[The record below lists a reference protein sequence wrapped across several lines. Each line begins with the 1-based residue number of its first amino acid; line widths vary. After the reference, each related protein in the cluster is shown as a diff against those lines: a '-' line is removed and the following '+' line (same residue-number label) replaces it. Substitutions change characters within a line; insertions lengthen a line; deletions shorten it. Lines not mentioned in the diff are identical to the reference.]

1 MENIIIIPC
10 YNEAERLPLKE
21 YHNFL
26 QNDESCKLVFV
37 NDGSTDET
45 LEVLKNI
52 ENQFP
57 TQVKVINLEKN
68 SGKAQAIQIAT
79 LQSLSE
85 NQMTKNIGYLD
96 ADLATSL
103 EEWLLISKKI
113 ENKVTFAFG
122 SRIAKIDNNIIRKS
136 YRHYVGRFI
145 ATFISNIL
153 KITVYDTQCGCKVF
167 RRDLAELVFQDPFLS
182 KWLFDVEIFFRIKN
196 KFGEEN
202 LKEICREIPIENWR
216 DVAESKVKFTYFF
229 RLWFDLFLIKKKYS
243 RAAERV

>member
-37 NDGSTDET
+37 NDGSTDQT

-167 RRDLAELVFQDPFLS
+167 RRDLAEVVFQDPFLS